1 MNSHQ
6 PAGLHRLTSVVIG
19 ESKNVAKKA
28 SLIWKGPPS
37 ILGNISPTQEACDL
51 LVHEE
56 GSQSSQALG
65 SC

>member
-37 ILGNISPTQEACDL
+37 ILGKLSPTQEACDL
-51 LVHEE
+51 LVHE
-56 GSQSSQALG
+56 GSQMSQVLG